1 MESTLSKQEMQI
13 SHHKIS
19 AHNKQDLNQKKRLDN
34 ILRYR
39 EKILGQ
45 KLSPELKKA
54 YLLKMKQNG

>member
-1 MESTLSKQEMQI
+1 MEGTSSKQKNQM

-19 AHNKQDLNQKKRLDN
+19 ARNNQDLNRKKRLDN